1 MALLHDMSSLKNT
14 LSPGSKNWIPKFF
27 QLLEKGVISLDQE
40 LIQNA
45 EADLTHFVSH
55 RTGLVYGNAIHLL
68 FSNQLDT
75 SKYTS
80 DEKLKLLLFE
90 TLLFT
95 YLRKNQG
102 VFDKDAFLDN
112 LLTFYGDTKEGGVF
126 AWFDRVFTG
135 KTNLNIEEIL
145 AQRIQ
150 VKSTFFGAN
159 YWLNHLSNAFVFLD
173 VVLYRAFLDG
183 QIHSFTRHYES
194 YASSLMNGVIYAAY
208 TDNNAEDKEQRVLW
222 HFLASTELNKASKA
236 RFENRILTGV
246 TLRVVK
252 KECVLDTLL
261 SKFTLE
267 LGLFLIQGTHP
278 LSDSELKKL
287 KALGHALDL
296 SDRDIQES
304 REMCNAYML
313 QNQTE
318 LLAMQSESETG
329 FVFKSFSQRWI
340 RILGRNKDKLIQ
352 EMRESKE
359 LMALIQ
365 KSTKEELSAEEKE
378 QVRTQFLDLLK
389 SMPSLALFLLPGGS
403 LLLPLILKLV
413 PELMPSAFKVNEIE
427 KNKKNP

>member
-1 MALLHDMSSLKNT
+1 MALLHDMSSPKNT

-40 LIQNA
+40 LIQNT
-45 EADLTHFVSH
+45 ETDLTHFVSH
-55 RTGLVYGNAIHLL
+55 RTGLVYGNALHLL
-68 FSNQLDT
+68 FSNQLDS
-75 SKYTS
+75 SKYTN

-112 LLTFYGDTKEGGVF
+112 LQSFYGDTKEGGVF

-145 AQRIQ
+145 ADRIQ

-183 QIHSFTRHYES
+183 QIHSFSRHYES
-194 YASSLMNGVIYAAY
+194 YASSLMNGVIFAAY

-252 KECVLDTLL
+252 KECVLDSLL

-267 LGLFLIQGTHP
+267 LGLFLIQGTHR
-278 LSDSELKKL
+278 LSPSELKKL
-287 KALGHALDL
+287 KALGHALEL

-304 REMCNAYML
+304 HEMCNAYML

-318 LLAMQSESETG
+318 LLALQSESETG

-365 KSTKEELSAEEKE
+365 KSTKEELSSEEKE

>member
-267 LGLFLIQGTHP
+267 LGLFLIQGTHS

-318 LLAMQSESETG
+318 LLALQSESETG

>member
-1 MALLHDMSSLKNT
+1 MSSVKNT

-27 QLLEKGVISLDQE
+27 QLLEKGIISLDLE
-40 LIQNA
+40 LIQNN
-45 EADLTHFVSH
+45 ETDLTHFVSH
-55 RTGLVYGNAIHLL
+55 RTGLVYGNALHLL
-68 FSNQLDT
+68 FSNHLDT
-75 SKYTS
+75 SKYTN

-102 VFDKDAFLDN
+102 VFDPDAFLDN
-112 LLTFYGDTKEGGVF
+112 LVSFYGNTKEGGVF

-135 KTNLNIEEIL
+135 SANLNIEEIL
-145 AQRIQ
+145 AERIH
-150 VKSTFFGAN
+150 VKSPFFGAN

-183 QIHSFTRHYES
+183 HIHSFSTHYPS
-194 YASSLMNGVIYAAY
+194 YARSLMNGVIYAAY

-222 HFLASTELNKASKA
+222 HFLASTELDKASKS

-246 TLRVVK
+246 TLRVLK
-252 KECVLDTLL
+252 KESVSDKLL
-261 SKFTLE
+261 SKFTME
-267 LGLFLIQGTHP
+267 LGLFLIQGTHQ
-278 LSDSELKKL
+278 LTAAELKKL
-287 KALGHALDL
+287 NALGHALDL
-296 SDRDIQES
+296 TDKEIQDS
-304 REMCNAYML
+304 REMCHAYML
-313 QNQTE
+313 QNQNE
-318 LLAMQSESETG
+318 ILAFQTVSETG
-329 FVFKSFSQRWI
+329 LVFKSFSQRWI

-413 PELMPSAFKVNEIE
+413 PELMPSSFKVNEIE

>member
-318 LLAMQSESETG
+318 LLTMQSESETG

>member
-183 QIHSFTRHYES
+183 QIHSFPRHYES

>member
-318 LLAMQSESETG
+318 LLALQSESETG